1 MEKRMMKADLAPKPC
16 ISLPLNQ
23 ILGSAVVLNWDAL
36 AAGSSDGL
44 IRIEYHV
51 DADGSL
57 EYLKLWAR
65 TREYWSLICD
75 YSVHLGWS
83 DGPRFLNGYHSRR
96 LGRLLQ
102 SIMLNQSMFTHECGA
117 NSNGV
122 LEIGTPTMEDT
133 ASATERVNEAFH
145 VQP

>member
-1 MEKRMMKADLAPKPC
+1 MEKRMMKADLAPKAC
-16 ISLPLNQ
+16 ASLPLNQ

-36 AAGSSDGL
+36 TAGATAGL
-44 IRIEYHV
+44 VRIEYHV
-51 DADGSL
+51 GADGAL
-57 EYLKLWAR
+57 ESLKLWAR
-65 TREYWSLICD
+65 AREYWSLICD
-75 YSVHLGWS
+75 YPVHLGWS
-83 DGPRFLNGYHSRR
+83 DGPRFQNGYHSRR

-102 SIMLNQSMFTHECGA
+102 SIVMNQNMFTHECSA
-117 NSNGV
+117 NTNGL